1 MMKKYLIKTIDK
13 NNTITE
19 RVIEVVDLIST
30 IRYIQEVQGVK
41 TVGYKLI

>member
-1 MMKKYLIKTIDK
+1 MKKYLIKTIDK

-19 RVIEVVDLIST
+19 RIIEVADLIST

-41 TVGYKLI
+41 TVGYRLI